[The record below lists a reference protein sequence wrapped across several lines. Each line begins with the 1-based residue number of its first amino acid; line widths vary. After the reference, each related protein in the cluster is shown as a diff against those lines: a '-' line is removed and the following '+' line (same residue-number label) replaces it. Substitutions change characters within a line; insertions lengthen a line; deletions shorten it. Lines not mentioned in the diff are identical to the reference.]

1 MANDYTEFLQGFK
14 GNQNTKSIEEKY
26 EDKIKSLKS
35 DLEDRDANIKTLK
48 KMLYNFTIYNYNCKF
63 KII

>member
-35 DLEDRDANIKTLK
+35 DLEDRDA
-48 KMLYNFTIYNYNCKF
+48 
-63 KII
+63 KIMMI